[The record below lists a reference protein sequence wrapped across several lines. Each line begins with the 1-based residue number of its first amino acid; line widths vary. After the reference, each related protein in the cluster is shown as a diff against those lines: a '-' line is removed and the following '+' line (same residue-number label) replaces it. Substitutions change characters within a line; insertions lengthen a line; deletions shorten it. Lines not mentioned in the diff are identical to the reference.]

1 MKSAIGAQDWTPR
14 LNFSNPGRSA
24 AATGGLSMGS
34 RITGGSCGKNQDH
47 GRRRL
52 PGSGHGW
59 RPSQGNGEHQR
70 CLAVRP
76 SDGGGGWV
84 IGIALKGTNVE
95 LPGVGRIEWVAG
107 GRCGKDPAHELG
119 GQGVLVPGGV
129 RRHGGGN
136 ARTHPSFYEPVARL
150 ASSEKHRVRL
160 RRRRRGSR
168 RTGTT
173 N

>member
-1 MKSAIGAQDWTPR
+1 MERIRTMAEGDFLVVATDGALVKVMESTRDAWQSVPQ
-14 LNFSNPGRSA
+14 
-24 AATGGLSMGS
+24 M
-34 RITGGSCGKNQDH
+34 
-47 GRRRL
+47 
-52 PGSGHGW
+52 
-59 RPSQGNGEHQR
+59 
-70 CLAVRP
+70 
-76 SDGGGGWV
+76 GGGGWV